1 MTALTEQPETEVT
14 VAVEPPR
21 APRRRRPTG
30 SWFALAPFFIYS
42 LICLGLPTWALLYQA
57 ARRTDPV
64 THTTSYTTANL
75 TTSWHGFYLTALWG
89 SVRLSLITAL
99 ISVIVGTIAGYAI
112 VTSRGTTVR
121 QIVLSLSGVLANFG
135 GIPLA
140 FCFIA
145 TVGTAGEVI
154 DLVRKVWP
162 SFALDTFG
170 GVVTVYPYF
179 LIPLMVLV
187 IVPTLEGLRPQW
199 REAARN
205 LGASTWQ
212 FWRYVGLP
220 VLTPSILGGFV
231 LTFGGSFA
239 AYATAQALTGG
250 TVPLI
255 TLRIASVISGNVL
268 AGQENVGAAMA
279 LNMVIICGIV
289 MAIYLPLRTRSA
301 KWLNA

>member
-1 MTALTEQPETEVT
+1 MTTLAQLPDVETVSPPEPV
-14 VAVEPPR
+14 
-21 APRRRRPTG
+21 RRRNR
-30 SWFALAPFFIYS
+30 SWVALAPFVTYTA
-42 LICLGLPTWALLYQA
+42 ICLGLPTWALIYDSV
-57 ARRTDPV
+57 RRTDP
-64 THTTSYTTANL
+64 TTQHTSYTLANI
-75 TTSWHGFYLTALWG
+75 TTSWQGFYLTALWG
-89 SVRLSLITAL
+89 SVKLSLITAL
-99 ISVIVGTIAGYAI
+99 ISVIVGTVAGYAI
-112 VTSRGTTVR
+112 VTSRGTTMR

-145 TVGTAGEVI
+145 TVGTAGEVVNVVDKI
-154 DLVRKVWP
+154 DP
-162 SFALDTFG
+162 NFALDTFA

-220 VLTPSILGGFV
+220 VLAPSVLGGFV
-231 LTFGGSFA
+231 LTFGGAFA
-239 AYATAQALTGG
+239 AYATAKALAGG

-268 AGQENVGAAMA
+268 AGQENVGAAMS
-279 LNMVIICGIV
+279 LNMIVICGLV
-289 MAIYLPLRTRSA
+289 MAIYLPLRKRSA
-301 KWLNA
+301 RWLNA

>member
-1 MTALTEQPETEVT
+1 MTTTLVQDAEIAVAPVKQT
-14 VAVEPPR
+14 V
-21 APRRRRPTG
+21 RRPVG
-30 SWFALAPFFIYS
+30 SWFAIAPFFVYT

-57 ARRTDPV
+57 IRRQDPI
-64 THTTSYTTANL
+64 THTTSYTMSNL

-112 VTSRGTTVR
+112 VTSRGTTIR
-121 QIVLSLSGVLANFG
+121 QLVLSLSGVLANFG

-140 FCFIA
+140 FCFVA

-154 DLVRKVWP
+154 NLIRKVWP
-162 SFALDTFG
+162 SFALDTFD
-170 GVVTVYPYF
+170 GVMFVYPYF
-179 LIPLMVLV
+179 LIPLMILV

-231 LTFGGSFA
+231 LTFGGAFA
-239 AYATAQALTGG
+239 AYATAQALTSG

-255 TLRIASVISGNVL
+255 TIRIASVISGNVL

-279 LNMVIICGIV
+279 LNMVLICGIV

>member
-1 MTALTEQPETEVT
+1 MTTLAPPQTEKQI
-14 VAVEPPR
+14 VAP
-21 APRRRRPTG
+21 APIGRRRAG
-30 SWFALAPFFIYS
+30 SWVALAPFFLYTA
-42 LICLGLPTWALLYQA
+42 ICLGLPTWALLYNSV
-57 ARRTDPV
+57 RRTNP
-64 THTTSYTTANL
+64 TTQHTSFTLANIA
-75 TTSWHGFYLTALWG
+75 TSWHGFYLTALWG
-89 SVRLSLITAL
+89 SVKLSLITAL

-145 TVGTAGEVI
+145 TVGTAGEVVNLMHTI
-154 DLVRKVWP
+154 AP
-162 SFALDTFG
+162 GFALDTFAG
-170 GVVTVYPYF
+170 IAVVYPYF

-199 REAARN
+199 RESARN

-220 VLTPSILGGFV
+220 VLTPSVLGGFV
-231 LTFGGSFA
+231 LTFGGAFA
-239 AYATAQALTGG
+239 AYATAKALTGG

-268 AGQENVGAAMA
+268 AGQENVGAAMS
-279 LNMVIICGIV
+279 LNMIVICGLV
-289 MAIYLPLRTRSA
+289 MAVYLPLRSRSA
-301 KWLNA
+301 RWLNA

>member
-1 MTALTEQPETEVT
+1 MTALAQDTELPDEA
-14 VAVEPPR
+14 VAVAPVKR
-21 APRRRRPTG
+21 ATHRPAG
-30 SWFALAPFFIYS
+30 SWLAIAPFFLYA
-42 LICLGLPTWALLYQA
+42 LICLGLPTWALVYEAL
-57 ARRTDPV
+57 RREDPI

-99 ISVIVGTIAGYAI
+99 ISVVVGTIAGYAI
-112 VTSRGTTVR
+112 TTSRGTTIR
-121 QIVLSLSGVLANFG
+121 QLVLSLSGVLANFG

-154 DLVRKVWP
+154 NLVHTVWP
-162 SFALDTFG
+162 TFALDTFD
-170 GVVTVYPYF
+170 GVIAVYPYF
-179 LIPLMVLV
+179 LVPLMVLV

-231 LTFGGSFA
+231 LTFGGAFA

-279 LNMVIICGIV
+279 LNMVLVCGLV
-289 MAIYLPLRTRSA
+289 MAVYLPLRTRSA

>member
-1 MTALTEQPETEVT
+1 MTTLAPPQTERQV
-14 VAVEPPR
+14 VAA
-21 APRRRRPTG
+21 APIGRRRAG
-30 SWFALAPFFIYS
+30 SWVALAPFFLYTA
-42 LICLGLPTWALLYQA
+42 ICLGLPTWALLYNSV
-57 ARRTDPV
+57 RRTNP
-64 THTTSYTTANL
+64 TTQQTSFTLANI

-89 SVRLSLITAL
+89 SVKLSLITAL

-145 TVGTAGEVI
+145 TVGTAGEVVNLMHTI
-154 DLVRKVWP
+154 AP
-162 SFALDTFG
+162 GFALDTFAG
-170 GVVTVYPYF
+170 IAVVYPYF

-199 REAARN
+199 RESARN

-220 VLTPSILGGFV
+220 VLTPSVLGGFV
-231 LTFGGSFA
+231 LTFGGAFA
-239 AYATAQALTGG
+239 AYATAKALTGG

-268 AGQENVGAAMA
+268 AGQENVGAAMS
-279 LNMVIICGIV
+279 LNMIVICGLV
-289 MAIYLPLRTRSA
+289 MAVYLPLRSRSA
-301 KWLNA
+301 RWLNA